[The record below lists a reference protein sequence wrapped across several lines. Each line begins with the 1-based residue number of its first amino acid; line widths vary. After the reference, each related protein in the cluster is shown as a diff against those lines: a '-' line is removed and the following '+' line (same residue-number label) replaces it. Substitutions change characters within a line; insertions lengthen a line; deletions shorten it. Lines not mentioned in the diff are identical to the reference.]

1 MQSGRCFR
9 NSDSVGKT
17 GGVQWPSNHRTICG
31 SVPCERNSL
40 CLLSDTITG
49 FLSKT
54 SVNQAT
60 FKCQGFW
67 GGGGG
72 AVTDIWGVGYRHH
85 VFLLAFV
92 NHRATERGGLCGN
105 FPVLQGRV
113 TLSNIRKNQSLDC
126 VWFAAFETNLAL
138 CISLWNSEVP
148 GKPYMPEFGEVNFC
162 LGLLIINPV
171 SIAVTMAVC
180 TFHKHRDD
188 ASYFQC
194 RARAEPNME

>member
-1 MQSGRCFR
+1 MFSGPQITEPSAVQFLVKGIPCAFYQIR
-9 NSDSVGKT
+9 SLDSWAKLPWIRQRLNVRGSEAGA
-17 GGVQWPSNHRTICG
+17 GGV
-31 SVPCERNSL
+31 
-40 CLLSDTITG
+40 
-49 FLSKT
+49 
-54 SVNQAT
+54 
-60 FKCQGFW
+60 
-67 GGGGG
+67 
-72 AVTDIWGVGYRHH
+72 VTDIWGVGYRHH

-113 TLSNIRKNQSLDC
+113 TLSNVRKNQSLDC

-148 GKPYMPEFGEVNFC
+148 GKPCMPEFGEVNFC

-194 RARAEPNME
+194 RARAEPNTE